1 MKSICCKG
9 FGSVLGI
16 ALLFSANVTAAE
28 EIQWFPYPE
37 TGVNL
42 GQGFDLLTGAP
53 TPGSCIE
60 FEPNYDDG
68 LSTSIA
74 FTEINSFVD
83 TMSSMQISGSGK
95 LSLALLEASASL
107 RLANES
113 RVTRSFQDVG
123 VNARVFLG
131 ASYVA
136 PTVDTKYPA
145 DGDGSTLP
153 EDGEGVPAITFTDL
167 ALDEWPGLGDAT
179 TSDEVSAFTICGSG
193 YVSTVI
199 SGVELNAILSTE
211 DSSYDDNA
219 SFAGELRAK
228 ILGGLATIQ
237 ANVEGTSEAQTE
249 FQSIRVN
256 AQITGKSNY
265 AIPLNGDSLQAFI
278 RDLPKDLEGNAR
290 PILIAVT
297 PYGNLFPEVAGAY
310 TTASDFSVLADSW
323 FIAREARSRYLE
335 TINGYGNRNV
345 AARDHFVDKTRMHEL
360 VEAAFQ
366 VEDLIQ
372 QELRILVN
380 GESDANNLRV
390 PEDAVDAAEAT
401 SDVTRTIY
409 DDMVAAREAR
419 KGRVEEE
426 IEAVSRLI
434 DRGTLERLNTEI
446 ALQAATSEELSID
459 DISAKVAERFSDTD
473 TNTEVTDELPPLN
486 GLAGIQELTLLE
498 ERILRGQDYVRS
510 AMDLYVG
517 SLLSAES
524 GSIELDY
531 LLTAGEKRG
540 FELAL
545 RILMRGEEGLQED
558 IEGLTDPELFDEVAL
573 LLEQRDQ
580 CMGEAGR
587 IYLEGRKQAAVVGGT
602 SILVAVAD
610 RLRVAYDDRLDACEA
625 VYKSEF
631 DELQLDAAPVDGEP
645 EALTTD
651 NASDDVRYL
660 SEALFIDVVARH
672 VYEDR
677 FLPIK
682 VSACDNDPQ
691 NLFCAVNSFV
701 VREIVDDLI
710 DPTSEYVTARALP
723 LFGFDIGSDVSVPS
737 DNLNEIDRLPTVGR
751 PIYHGENCG
760 GNTGIYCP

>member
-1 MKSICCKG
+1 MKSICRKG

-53 TPGSCIE
+53 TPGSCID

-136 PTVDTKYPA
+136 PTIDTKYPA

-153 EDGEGVPAITFTDL
+153 EGGEGVPAITFTDL
-167 ALDEWPGLGDAT
+167 ALDEWPGLGDAA

-256 AQITGKSNY
+256 AQITGKSDY
-265 AIPLNGDSLQAFI
+265 AIPLNGDALQAFI

-345 AARDHFVDKTRMHEL
+345 AARNHFVDKTRMHEL

-380 GESDANNLRV
+380 GESDANNLRL
-390 PEDAVDAAEAT
+390 PESAVDATETT

-419 KGRVEEE
+419 QGRMAEE

-446 ALQAATSEELSID
+446 ALQAATSEELSVD
-459 DISAKVAERFSDTD
+459 DISAKVAERFSEAEASNDP
-473 TNTEVTDELPPLN
+473 PPLS
-486 GLAGIQELTLLE
+486 GIEGIPEITLLE

-510 AMDLYVG
+510 AMNLYVG

-545 RILMRGEEGLQED
+545 RILMRGEEGLLED
-558 IEGLTDPELFDEVAL
+558 IEGLTDPMLFDKVAM

-580 CMGEAGR
+580 CIGEAGR

-631 DELQLDAAPVDGEP
+631 DELLLNADP
-645 EALTTD
+645 EALTSA
-651 NASDDVRYL
+651 NASDDVRYV

-691 NLFCAVNSFV
+691 NLFCGVNSFV

-710 DPTSEYVTARALP
+710 DPTSTYVTARALP
-723 LFGFDIGSDVSVPS
+723 LFGFDIGSDVSVPA